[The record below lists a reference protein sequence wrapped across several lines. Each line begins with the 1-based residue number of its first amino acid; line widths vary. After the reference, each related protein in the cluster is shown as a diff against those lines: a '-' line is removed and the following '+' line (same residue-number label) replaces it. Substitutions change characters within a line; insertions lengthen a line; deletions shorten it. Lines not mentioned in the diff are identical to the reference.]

1 MPGSISPFSLTK
13 PLRLLFLSL
22 ALLQPAA
29 SAWAAPRLQASA
41 EGISEYRLANGLQV
55 LLAPDAS
62 KPSTHVNMTYRV
74 GAKHENYGEAGL
86 AHLLEHMIFK
96 GTPRHPS
103 PWADFS
109 RLGINAN
116 ASTGHDR
123 SNYFASFAADEAKLR
138 WLLAWQADAMHN
150 SRIRQSDLEAEM
162 SVVRSEMDISDG
174 DLDFNLESHALAAMY
189 QWHSYK
195 RPVIGTRSDVENIKA
210 SQLRQFYRRYYQ
222 PSNATLIISGSFE
235 PAKALAWVQQSFGA
249 LPAGPGAPAPR
260 HTLEAAQDGE
270 RSVVIRRSGGV
281 AALRAAYH
289 APAAAHPDYA
299 AIELLQN
306 MLSAAPG
313 GRLAQRLVSERK
325 LASRISASNELRAE
339 PGVMMLTAELAA
351 GAEPAE
357 LQRELLQVLE
367 QELSTSPITA
377 TELQRAKTRW
387 LNQWEQTFADA
398 ERLSLALSNAVGQGD
413 WRLHFLLRDRVKAL
427 SLAELQRVA
436 RERLLPANRSLVL
449 YLPTE
454 QPQRAPSP
462 SFVDARQAL
471 RDFKPGPAPAA
482 VPAFDSRPAEIDRLT
497 LRSQL
502 PGGMRL
508 ALLPKPTRGGM
519 LESALV
525 LRMGNANNLRGQAAV
540 AELLAGLLGKG
551 TQGLD
556 AQALSDRMDALQMS
570 LQISAEADRLT
581 LTWRSQRRHAA
592 AAVQLVAE
600 VLRRPLWQQSLLDE
614 VRTQLLGNLQTQR
627 NDPELLAANAL
638 AQTLSPWP
646 RGDVRHARSFDE
658 MAADLQAV
666 SLDQLRD
673 FHQRFYGSSHAQFAA
688 VGDFDPAALSTALQQ
703 ALGDWQ
709 APAAYAAL
717 PRPLANASAEA
728 EALAAQAQ
736 QAQRLQ
742 LPLADKRNAAL
753 LARLDLAVNDEHAD
767 HAALLV
773 ANRILGGGSDSRLW
787 KRIREREGLSYNVWS
802 YWRWGGPD
810 LNSVWHLGALFAP
823 QQRAQL
829 EQALLEEV
837 RQLSLQG
844 ANAAELR
851 SAQQALLGERRLAR
865 MQDAKLATNLATGLY
880 RGHNQRRDQALDDA
894 IQALT
899 LAQLNAALQRHL
911 RVEALR
917 LAYAGD
923 INEAGH
929 PRTAIPH
936 QSAAPESR

>member
-1 MPGSISPFSLTK
+1 MPGPISTLSAIK

-22 ALLQPAA
+22 SLLQPAA

-55 LLAPDAS
+55 LLAPDDS

-138 WLLAWQADAMHN
+138 WLLAWQADAMRN
-150 SRIRQSDLEAEM
+150 SLIRQSDLDAEM

-289 APAAAHPDYA
+289 ATAAAHPDYA

-306 MLSAAPG
+306 ILSAAPG

-351 GAEPAE
+351 GADPAE
-357 LQRELLQVLE
+357 LQREMLQVLE
-367 QELSTSPITA
+367 QELSTNPITA

-387 LNQWEQTFADA
+387 LNQWEQQFADA

-413 WRLHFLLRDRVKAL
+413 WRLYFLLRDRVKAL

-436 RERLLPANRSLVL
+436 RERLLPANRTLVL

-454 QPQRAPSP
+454 QPQRAPQP
-462 SFVDARQAL
+462 SLVDARQAL
-471 RDFKPGPAPAA
+471 RDFTPGPAPAA
-482 VPAFDSRPAEIDRLT
+482 VPAFDSRPAEIERLT
-497 LRSQL
+497 QRSQL

-519 LESALV
+519 LESTLV
-525 LRMGNANNLRGQAAV
+525 LRMGDANNLRGQAAV

-551 TQGLD
+551 TPSLD
-556 AQALSDRMDALQMS
+556 AQALSDRMDALKMS

-581 LTWRSQRRHAA
+581 LNWRSQRQHAV

-600 VLRRPLWQQSLLDE
+600 VLRQPLWQQTLLDE
-614 VRTQLLGNLQTQR
+614 VRAQLLGHLQTQR

-666 SLDQLRD
+666 SLDQLRH
-673 FHQRFYGSSHAQFAA
+673 FHQRFYGSTHAQFAA
-688 VGDFDPAALSTALQQ
+688 VGDFDPAELSAALQQ

-717 PRPLANASAEA
+717 PRPLADASTQAEPGA
-728 EALAAQAQ
+728 PQ
-736 QAQRLQ
+736 QLQ
-742 LPLADKRNAAL
+742 LQLADKRNAAL
-753 LARLDLAVNDEHAD
+753 LARLDLPVNDEHVD

-773 ANRILGGGSDSRLW
+773 ANLILGGSSDSRLW

-829 EQALLEEV
+829 EQALREEV
-837 RQLSLQG
+837 RQLSQQG
-844 ANAAELR
+844 ASAAELR

-865 MQDAKLATNLATGLY
+865 MQDAHLAASLASGLY
-880 RGHNQRRDQALDDA
+880 RGHSLLRAQALDEA

-911 RVEALR
+911 RADALR
-917 LAYAGD
+917 LAYAGE
-923 INEAGH
+923 IN
-929 PRTAIPH
+929 
-936 QSAAPESR
+936 